1 MRSICIIT
9 LNNIKRRKLQSFLI
23 TLIIMVSC
31 VMFFISLGILTK
43 SNQPFIKMQQ
53 KLNASQDI
61 IGYKEGIYDIN
72 KIKTW
77 WEKNEGVKS
86 IQTYKGYNYNGKA
99 SYNNNPFRYGVSF
112 TEREEDLVQD
122 KLLIVEGDKKET
134 PGAGE
139 VWVPTGIAYQE
150 NIKVG
155 GTLKVNIHKK
165 DVNLK
170 VSAIVVDPQFST
182 AMVNPTRMWIK
193 SGEVD
198 KIFNDVDNNIISIGV
213 IYKDYSKAEKI
224 WSDFVNSQNE
234 KFNGGIFQYSFIEF
248 IYTFLSKL
256 IASIL
261 MVLSII
267 VLAITMLV
275 INYTIKNAIF
285 SDYKTIGVL
294 KAQGLSNANI
304 KTIYTGQFFILGAIA
319 VVPSLV
325 LGKILINAILY
336 SFIRVVGIASIN
348 ESMITEIMIT
358 ILFIVG
364 TVTITSYI
372 TAGRAAK
379 IKPAEAIRNA
389 SKAKNYKKNPKINIM
404 FLKALSLSLILAIK
418 QIVTNKKQSVFIFIT
433 LVVTA
438 FMITFTINIRH
449 SLIKLSD
456 NLAYWGFDGSEYQVV
471 RSATKGSTKHE
482 ELFNALKSDKRIK
495 AVVPYYYIE
504 ASFTEAI
511 DSEGIPAKQ
520 ISGFGY
526 EGDMDSIGLL
536 NINGKSPKEK
546 NEVSIAI
553 NTSRRLKKTVGDYIN
568 ITIAGKTKTFLITG
582 VYQAMINEAEGYRA
596 QKAAIT
602 DMDPTFDTKAYSVVF
617 KDKVDNKEFVKDF
630 TNKYNDI
637 SIDRTREVN
646 GKIFNDI
653 GKNISVP
660 ILMVGVIFIL
670 ISFVNIFNIVLI
682 NVYEERKNYGV
693 YKALGFTIKQIRLSI
708 INRIMALTAVATFIG
723 IILGF
728 TLGPKMIELAL
739 SKQGLVEFPFLITTN
754 TTVFGILLFIII
766 VFAAVWFP
774 TSKLLGINL
783 RELIEE

>member
-1 MRSICIIT
+1 MRSIYIII
-9 LNNIKRRKLQSFLI
+9 LNNIKKRKLQSFLI
-23 TLIIMVSC
+23 TLIIMVSA

-43 SNQPFIKMQQ
+43 SKEPFIKMQQ

-61 IGYKEGIYDIN
+61 IGYKESLYDIN
-72 KIKTW
+72 VVKAW
-77 WEKNEGVKS
+77 WENNEGVKS

-99 SYNNNPFRYGVSF
+99 SYNESPFRYGINF
-112 TEREEDLVQD
+112 TEREDGLVQD

-134 PGAGE
+134 PATGE

-155 GTLKVNIHKK
+155 GILKVNLNKK
-165 DVNLK
+165 EVNLK
-170 VSAIVVDPQFST
+170 VSAIIVDPQFST

-198 KIFNDVDNNIISIGV
+198 KLFKDVDNNTTSIGV
-213 IYKDYSKAEKI
+213 IYKDYREAEQI
-224 WSDFVNSQNE
+224 WSGFLNSQKE
-234 KFNGGIFQYSFIEF
+234 KFKGGIFQYSFIEF
-248 IYTFLSKL
+248 IYTFLTKL

-261 MVLSII
+261 MVVSII

-275 INYTIKNAIF
+275 ISYTIKNAVF

-304 KTIYTGQFFILGAIA
+304 KTIYTGQFFVLSALS
-319 VVPSLV
+319 VVPSLL
-325 LGKILINAILY
+325 LGKVLIKQILY
-336 SFIRVVGIASIN
+336 SFLKVVGIVNIS
-348 ESMITEIMIT
+348 ESMLIEIIIT

-364 TVTITSYI
+364 AVTLTSYI

-389 SKAKNYKKNPKINIM
+389 SPIKNYKKSPKINIM
-404 FLKALSLSLILAIK
+404 FLKALPLSLILAIK
-418 QIVTNKKQSVFIFIT
+418 QIVTNKKQSIFIFIT
-433 LVVTA
+433 LMVTA

-456 NLAYWGFDGSEYQVV
+456 NLAYWGFNGNKYQVV
-471 RSATKGSTKHE
+471 RSATKGSTTHE

-495 AVVPYYYIE
+495 AVVPYYYVE
-504 ASFTEAI
+504 GSYTEAI
-511 DSEGIPAKQ
+511 GSEGIPAKQ

-526 EGDMDSIGLL
+526 EGNMDSIGML
-536 NINGKSPKEK
+536 NIYGESPKEK

-553 NTSRRLKKTVGDYIN
+553 NTSRRLKKTVGDYVDI
-568 ITIAGKTKTFLITG
+568 IIAGKRKSFLITG
-582 VYQAMINEAEGYRA
+582 VYQSMINEAEGYRA
-596 QKAAIT
+596 QKVAIL
-602 DMDPTFDTKAYSVVF
+602 DLDPSFDTKVYAIEF
-617 KDKVDNKEFVKDF
+617 KDEADNNEFIKEF
-630 TNKYNDI
+630 TNKYKDI
-637 SIDRTREVN
+637 SVEETKEGN

-653 GKNISVP
+653 GKNASVP
-660 ILMVGVIFIL
+660 ILLVGVIFI
-670 ISFVNIFNIVLI
+670 IVSFVNIFNIVLI
-682 NVYEERKNYGV
+682 NVYEERKNYGI

-708 INRIMALTAVATFIG
+708 INRIMTLTALATFIG

-728 TLGPKMIELAL
+728 TVGPKIVELLL
-739 SKQGLVEFPFLITTN
+739 SKQGLVEFPFLITTEA
-754 TTVFGILLFIII
+754 TVLGILLFIII

>member
-1 MRSICIIT
+1 MRSIYIIT
-9 LNNIKRRKLQSFLI
+9 LNSIKKRKLQSFLI

-43 SNQPFIKMQQ
+43 SKEPFIKMQQ
-53 KLNASQDI
+53 KLNASQDV
-61 IGYKEGIYDIN
+61 IGYKESLYDIN
-72 KIKTW
+72 KLKTW
-77 WEKNEGVKS
+77 WENNEGVKS
-86 IQTYKGYNYNGKA
+86 VQTYKGYNYSGKA
-99 SYNNNPFRYGVSF
+99 SYNKSPFRYEVSF
-112 TEREEDLVQD
+112 TEREEGLVQD

-155 GTLKVNIHKK
+155 GILKVNVNKK
-165 DVNLK
+165 DINLK
-170 VSAIVVDPQFST
+170 VSAIVVDPQFSS
-182 AMVNPTRMWIK
+182 AMINPTRMWIK

-198 KIFNDVDNNIISIGV
+198 KIFKDVDNNIGSIGV
-213 IYKDYSKAEKI
+213 IYKDYSKAEQI
-224 WSDFVNSQNE
+224 WSDFLNSQKE
-234 KFNGGIFQYSFIEF
+234 KFKGGILQYSFVEF

-261 MVLSII
+261 MVLSTI
-267 VLAITMLV
+267 VLAITLLV
-275 INYTIKNAIF
+275 ISFTIKNSIF

-294 KAQGLSNANI
+294 KAQGLSNTNI
-304 KTIYTGQFFILGAIA
+304 KAIYTGQFFILSVIA
-319 VVPSLV
+319 VVPSLI
-325 LGKILINAILY
+325 LGKILINALLY
-336 SFIRVVGIASIN
+336 SFIRVVGIVNIN

-379 IKPAEAIRNA
+379 IKPAEAIRNG
-389 SKAKNYKKNPKINIM
+389 SPSKNYRKNPKINIIY
-404 FLKALSLSLILAIK
+404 LKALPLSLILAIK

-433 LVVTA
+433 LVVTV

-471 RSATKGSTKHE
+471 RSATKGSINHE
-482 ELFNALKSDKRIK
+482 ELFNALKSDKKVK

-504 ASFTEAI
+504 GSYTDAI
-511 DSEGIPAKQ
+511 DSGGIPAKQ
-520 ISGFGY
+520 IGGFGY
-526 EGDMDSIGLL
+526 DGDMDSIGLL
-536 NINGKSPKEK
+536 NISGKSPKEK

-553 NTSRRLKKTVGDYIN
+553 NTSRRLKKTVGDYIDM
-568 ITIAGKTKTFLITG
+568 TIAGKGRTFLITG

-596 QKAAIT
+596 QKASIIEL
-602 DMDPTFDTKAYSVVF
+602 DPTFDTKVYSVVF
-617 KDKVDNKEFVKDF
+617 KEKSNNSEFIKEF
-630 TNKYNDI
+630 TNRYNDI
-637 SIDRTREVN
+637 SIEKTKDRN

-660 ILMVGVIFIL
+660 ILMVGVIFII
-670 ISFVNIFNIVLI
+670 ISFINIFNIVLI
-682 NVYEERKNYGV
+682 NIYEERKNYGI

-708 INRIMALTAVATFIG
+708 INRIMTLTALATLIG

-728 TLGPKMIELAL
+728 TAGPKMIELAL
-739 SKQGLVEFPFLITTN
+739 SKQGLVEFPFLITTK

-774 TSKLLGINL
+774 TSKLLSINL

>member
-1 MRSICIIT
+1 MRSIYIII
-9 LNNIKRRKLQSFLI
+9 LNNIKKRKLQSFLI

-31 VMFFISLGILTK
+31 VMFFISLGTLTK
-43 SNQPFIKMQQ
+43 SKEPFIKMQQ

-61 IGYKEGIYDIN
+61 VAYKEGSYDIN
-72 KIKTW
+72 KVKAW
-77 WEKNEGVKS
+77 WKNNEGVKS
-86 IQTYKGYNYNGKA
+86 IQTYKGYNYNGKTR
-99 SYNNNPFRYGVSF
+99 YNNNPFGYRINF
-112 TEREEDLVQD
+112 TEREEGLVQD

-134 PGAGE
+134 PGDGE
-139 VWVPTGIAYQE
+139 VWVSTGIAYQE

-155 GTLKVNIHKK
+155 GILKVNINKK
-165 DVNLK
+165 DVSFK

-193 SGEVD
+193 AGDVD
-198 KIFNDVDNNIISIGV
+198 KIFKDVDNNIISLGI

-224 WSDFVNSQNE
+224 WSDFLNSENE
-234 KFNGGIFQYSFIEF
+234 KFKGGIFQYSFIEF

-275 INYTIKNAIF
+275 VSYTIKNAIF

-319 VVPSLV
+319 VLPSLLV
-325 LGKILINAILY
+325 GRVLINAILY
-336 SFIRVVGIASIN
+336 SFLRVVGVVNIN
-348 ESMITEIMIT
+348 ESMTTEIIIT
-358 ILFIVG
+358 ILFIIG

-372 TAGRAAK
+372 TSGRAAK
-379 IKPAEAIRNA
+379 IKPAEAIRNVA
-389 SKAKNYKKNPKINIM
+389 RVKKYKKNPKINIM
-404 FLKALSLSLILAIK
+404 FLKALPLSLILAIK

-438 FMITFTINIRH
+438 FMISFTINARH

-471 RSATKGSTKHE
+471 RSGAKGATVHE
-482 ELFNALKSDKRIK
+482 ELFNALKSDKKVK

-504 ASFTEAI
+504 GSFTEAI
-511 DSEGIPAKQ
+511 DSVNMPAKQ
-520 ISGFGY
+520 ITGFAY
-526 EGDMDSIGLL
+526 EGDMDSIGML
-536 NINGKSPKEK
+536 NIKGKSPKEK

-553 NTSRRLKKTVGDYIN
+553 NTSRRLKKTVGDYID
-568 ITIAGKTKTFLITG
+568 ITIAGKTKTFLVTG
-582 VYQAMINEAEGYRA
+582 VYQAMINEAEGYRI
-596 QKAAIT
+596 QKAAIVNL
-602 DMDPTFDTKAYSVVF
+602 DSTFDTKIYGMIF
-617 KDKVDNKEFVKDF
+617 KDMVDKEEFINEF
-630 TNKYNDI
+630 TNKYSDI
-637 SIDRTREVN
+637 SVEKTKDGN

-653 GKNISVP
+653 GKNASVP
-660 ILMVGVIFIL
+660 ILMVGVIFIV
-670 ISFVNIFNIVLI
+670 ISFINIFNIVLI
-682 NVYEERKNYGV
+682 NVYEERKNYGI

-708 INRIMALTAVATFIG
+708 INRIMTLTALATFIG

-728 TLGPKMIELAL
+728 TVGPKLIELAL
-739 SKQGLVEFPFLITTN
+739 SKQGLVKFPFLITTN
-754 TTVFGILLFIII
+754 TTVFGILLFIVI

-774 TSKLLGINL
+774 TSKLLSINL

>member
-1 MRSICIIT
+1 MRSIYIII
-9 LNNIKRRKLQSFLI
+9 LNNIKKRKLQSFLI

-43 SNQPFIKMQQ
+43 SKDPFIKMQQ

-72 KIKTW
+72 KLKTW
-77 WEKNEGVKS
+77 WENNEGVKS

-99 SYNNNPFRYGVSF
+99 SYNNNPFRYGVNF
-112 TEREEDLVQD
+112 TEREEGLVQD
-122 KLLIVEGDKKET
+122 KLLIVEGDNKEA
-134 PGAGE
+134 PDAGE

-150 NIKVG
+150 NMKVG
-155 GTLKVNIHKK
+155 GILKVNINKK
-165 DVNLK
+165 DVNFK
-170 VSAIVVDPQFST
+170 VSAIVVDPQFSS

-198 KIFNDVDNNIISIGV
+198 KVFNDVDNNTTSMGV
-213 IYKDYSKAEKI
+213 IYKDYSRAEKI
-224 WSDFVNSQNE
+224 WSDFLNSQKE
-234 KFNGGIFQYSFIEF
+234 KFKGGIFEYSFIEF
-248 IYTFLSKL
+248 IYTFLTKL

-261 MVLSII
+261 MVVSII

-275 INYTIKNAIF
+275 ISYTIKNAIF

-304 KTIYTGQFFILGAIA
+304 KTIYTGQFFILSAIA
-319 VVPSLV
+319 MLPSLP
-325 LGKILINAILY
+325 LGKMLINSILY
-336 SFIRVVGIASIN
+336 SFLRVVGVANIN
-348 ESMITEIMIT
+348 ENMITEIIIT

-364 TVTITSYI
+364 TVTVTSYI
-372 TAGRAAK
+372 TSGRAAK

-389 SKAKNYKKNPKINIM
+389 APSKNYKKNAKINIM
-404 FLKALSLSLILAIK
+404 FLKALPLSSILAIK

-438 FMITFTINIRH
+438 FMITFTINIRY

-456 NLAYWGFDGSEYQVV
+456 NLAYWGFNGSKYQVV
-471 RSATKGSTKHE
+471 RSGTKNSTTHE
-482 ELFNALKSDKRIK
+482 ELFNTLKSDKRIK

-504 ASFTEAI
+504 GSFTEAI
-511 DSEGIPAKQ
+511 DSEDIPAKQ

-526 EGDMDSIGLL
+526 EGDMESIGML

-553 NTSRRLKKTVGDYIN
+553 NTSRRLKKTVGDYID
-568 ITIAGKTKTFLITG
+568 ITIAGKRKTYLITG
-582 VYQAMINEAEGYRA
+582 VYQSMINEAEGYRV
-596 QKAAIT
+596 QKAAVI
-602 DMDPTFDTKAYSVVF
+602 DLDPAFDTKVYAIEFKDEAYSNEF
-617 KDKVDNKEFVKDF
+617 IKEL

-637 SIDRTREVN
+637 SVEKTKEGN

-653 GKNISVP
+653 GENASVP
-660 ILMVGVIFIL
+660 ILMVGVIFVI

-682 NVYEERKNYGV
+682 NVYEERKSYGI
-693 YKALGFTIKQIRLSI
+693 YKALGFTINQIRLSI
-708 INRIMALTAVATFIG
+708 INRIMTLTALSTFIG

-728 TLGPKMIELAL
+728 TVGPKLIELAL
-739 SKQGLVEFPFLITTN
+739 SKQGLVNFPFLITTK
-754 TTVFGILLFIII
+754 TTTLGILFFILI
-766 VFAAVWFP
+766 VFAAVWVP
-774 TSKLLGINL
+774 SSKLLGINL

>member
-1 MRSICIIT
+1 MRSIYIIT
-9 LNNIKRRKLQSFLI
+9 LNNIKKRKLQSFLI

-61 IGYKEGIYDIN
+61 IGYKESFYDIN
-72 KIKTW
+72 KLKTW
-77 WEKNEGVKS
+77 WENNEGVKS
-86 IQTYKGYNYNGKA
+86 VQTYKGYSYSGKA
-99 SYNNNPFRYGVSF
+99 SYNKSPFRYEVSF
-112 TEREEDLVQD
+112 TEREEGLAQD
-122 KLLIVEGDKKET
+122 KLLIIEGDKKET
-134 PGAGE
+134 PGAFE

-155 GTLKVNIHKK
+155 GILKVNVNKK
-165 DVNLK
+165 DINFK

-198 KIFNDVDNNIISIGV
+198 KIFSDVDNNIISMGV

-224 WSDFVNSQNE
+224 WSDFLNSQDE
-234 KFNGGIFQYSFIEF
+234 KFKGGILQYSFIEF

-267 VLAITMLV
+267 VLSITMLV
-275 INYTIKNAIF
+275 ISFTIKNAIF

-294 KAQGLSNANI
+294 KAQGLSNTNI
-304 KTIYTGQFFILGAIA
+304 KTIYTGQFFILSVIA
-319 VVPSLV
+319 VFPSLI
-325 LGKILINAILY
+325 LGKILINSILY
-336 SFIRVVGIASIN
+336 SFIRVVGVVNIN

-379 IKPAEAIRNA
+379 IKPAEAIRNGA
-389 SKAKNYKKNPKINIM
+389 KVKNYKKNSKINVM
-404 FLKALSLSLILAIK
+404 YLKALPLSLILAIK

-433 LVVTA
+433 LVVTV
-438 FMITFTINIRH
+438 FMITFTINIRY

-471 RSATKGSTKHE
+471 RSANKGATNHE

-495 AVVPYYYIE
+495 AVVPYYYIDG
-504 ASFTEAI
+504 SYTEAI
-511 DSEGIPAKQ
+511 ESAGIPAKQ
-520 ISGFGY
+520 IGGFGY

-536 NINGKSPKEK
+536 NISGKSPKEK

-553 NTSRRLKKTVGDYIN
+553 NTSRRLKKTVGDYID
-568 ITIAGKTKTFLITG
+568 ITIAGKRMTFLITG

-596 QKAAIT
+596 QKAAII
-602 DMDPTFDTKAYSVVF
+602 DVDPTFDTKVYSIVF
-617 KDKVDNKEFVKDF
+617 KDGLDNSEFIKEL
-630 TNKYNDI
+630 TNKYDDI
-637 SIDRTREVN
+637 SIEKTKERN

-660 ILMVGVIFIL
+660 ILMVGVIFII
-670 ISFVNIFNIVLI
+670 ISFINIFNIVLI
-682 NVYEERKNYGV
+682 NVYEERKNYGI
-693 YKALGFTIKQIRLSI
+693 YKALGFTLKQIRLSI
-708 INRIMALTAVATFIG
+708 INRIMALTALATFIG

-728 TLGPKMIELAL
+728 TVGPKMIELAL
-739 SKQGLVEFPFLITTN
+739 SKQGLVEFPFIIAAKN
-754 TTVFGILLFIII
+754 TAFGILLFIII
-766 VFAAVWFP
+766 VFAAVWIP
-774 TSKLLGINL
+774 TSKLLSINL

>member
-1 MRSICIIT
+1 MRSIYIII
-9 LNNIKRRKLQSFLI
+9 LNNIKKRKLQSFLI

-31 VMFFISLGILTK
+31 TMFFISLGILTK
-43 SNQPFIKMQQ
+43 SKEPFIKMQQ

-61 IGYKEGIYDIN
+61 IGYKGSIYDIN

-77 WEKNEGVKS
+77 WENNEGVKS
-86 IQTYKGYNYNGKA
+86 IQTYKGYNYIGKA
-99 SYNNNPFRYGVSF
+99 SYNESPFRYGVNF
-112 TEREEDLVQD
+112 TEREEGLVQD
-122 KLLIVEGDKKET
+122 KLLIVEGDKKEM
-134 PGAGE
+134 PGAFE

-155 GTLKVNIHKK
+155 GILKVNINNK

-170 VSAIVVDPQFST
+170 VSAIVVDPQFSST
-182 AMVNPTRMWIK
+182 MINPTRMWIK

-198 KIFNDVDNNIISIGV
+198 KIFNDVDNNISSIGV

-224 WSDFVNSQNE
+224 WSDFSNSQNE
-234 KFNGGIFQYSFIEF
+234 KFKGGIFQYSFIEF

-275 INYTIKNAIF
+275 IRYTIKNAIF

-294 KAQGLSNANI
+294 KAQGLSNTNI
-304 KTIYTGQFFILGAIA
+304 KTIYTAQFFILGAIA
-319 VVPSLV
+319 VVPSL
-325 LGKILINAILY
+325 LSGKILIDAILY
-336 SFIRVVGIASIN
+336 SFLRVMGIVSIN
-348 ESMITEIMIT
+348 ESMFTEIMIT

-389 SKAKNYKKNPKINIM
+389 AKVKNYKKNSKINIM
-404 FLKALSLSLILAIK
+404 FLKALPLSLILAIK

-438 FMITFTINIRH
+438 FMITMTINLRY

-471 RSATKGSTKHE
+471 RGATKGATNHE

-495 AVVPYYYIE
+495 AVVPFYYIE
-504 ASFTEAI
+504 GSFTEAI
-511 DSEGIPAKQ
+511 DSGDMPAKQ

-536 NINGKSPKEK
+536 NINGKSPIEK

-553 NTSRRLKKTVGDYIN
+553 NTSRRLKKTVGDYID
-568 ITIAGKTKTFLITG
+568 ITIAGKRKTFLITG
-582 VYQAMINEAEGYRA
+582 VYQSMINEAEGYRA
-596 QKAAIT
+596 QKSAIVEL
-602 DMDPTFDTKAYSVVF
+602 DPTFDTKAYAMVF
-617 KDKVDNKEFVKDF
+617 KDGTNNKEFIKEFTDKYSDICIEKTKDG
-630 TNKYNDI
+630 
-637 SIDRTREVN
+637 N

-653 GKNISVP
+653 GENVSVP
-660 ILMVGVIFIL
+660 ILMVGVIFIV
-670 ISFVNIFNIVLI
+670 ISFVNIFNVVLI
-682 NVYEERKNYGV
+682 NVYEERKNYGI

-708 INRIMALTAVATFIG
+708 INRIMALTALATFIG

-739 SKQGLVEFPFLITTN
+739 SKQGLVEFPFLISTLN
-754 TTVFGILLFIII
+754 TVFGILLFIII

-774 TSKLLGINL
+774 TSKLLSINL